1 MEDFFVC
8 VKLGFKQFALT
19 TALKT
24 PAKTFALPSP
34 LI

>member
-19 TALKT
+19 TAK
-24 PAKTFALPSP
+24 KCLPKLLP
-34 LI
+34 CQAR